1 VVPVHHPV
9 SSEPEDSGHF
19 NNEDDSDEMVL
30 APGGGDAAESPADGM
45 GLDFEEDVDGLEQ
58 RTITVGFHHG
68 HLNPLPASWQNP
80 KGRT

>member
-1 VVPVHHPV
+1 MVPVHHPV

-45 GLDFEEDVDGLEQ
+45 GLDFEEDVDGLDLEEE
-58 RTITVGFHHG
+58 VDGKHG
-68 HLNPLPASWQNP
+68 
-80 KGRT
+80 G